1 MDAVRADGISALRA
15 GNARPYE
22 FDRTSGGER
31 RGDHWSPA
39 SLQPHFFL
47 AEEEKNRFKKFLYG
61 TQKGPRL
68 AARSSLFR

>member
-22 FDRTSGGER
+22 FDHTSGGER

-39 SLQPHFFL
+39 FLRPHFFL